1 MDGGIVVAETYD
13 AIIVG
18 ARVAGSATAH
28 ALAGMGWRVA
38 LVERKTRPLGP
49 TLSLPLTLPRGLA
62 RFRDLGLFPAIE
74 GILPKLQ
81 RVQSLHLG
89 LEDDLIVSGPVP
101 PFAGYDYGVIL
112 RRELLDDAL
121 LEFVLARH
129 PDTITLH
136 DGTNVDDLLRD
147 GERIHGVLIR
157 SNDRPVKAMELRA
170 PLVIGADG
178 RFSRVARLVGAGTYN
193 TRQSYTTLFYSYV
206 RGMDLRGLR
215 DVTFVKAPNSRMAV
229 FSGVGDGLQVISAW
243 FPVSQYA
250 AFRRNPAG
258 ELRATWETVPALR
271 ERMDGAQLVGKTMGL
286 APQEGYFRPAAG
298 PGWALV
304 GDARH
309 FKDPA
314 SGQGLHDALYS
325 VQRLVGA
332 ITAATVAAPL
342 ASRSA
347 RRRFEEEMARA
358 QIASDRELKPM
369 YDFTYTFAE
378 GLVRPPTM
386 PERLLLRA
394 VAGDPRITRA
404 FLGITSGATDVRA
417 FNRAAPVYLLRGLQ
431 LSLRTLSV
439 R

>member
-1 MDGGIVVAETYD
+1 MAETYD
-13 AIIVG
+13 AIVVG

-38 LVERKTRPLGP
+38 LVERKARPLGP
-49 TLSLPLTLPRGLA
+49 TLSLPLTLPRGLV

-74 GILPKLQ
+74 SILPKLK

-89 LEDDLIVSGPVP
+89 LADDLVVSGPVP
-101 PFAGYDYGVIL
+101 PFAGFDYGVIL

-121 LEFVLARH
+121 LAYVLAQH
-129 PDTITLH
+129 PDTITLY
-136 DGTNVDDLLRD
+136 DGTNVDSLLRE
-147 GERIHGVLIR
+147 GERTGGVLVH
-157 SNDRPVKAMELRA
+157 SNDRPARATELWA

-178 RFSRVARLVGAGTYN
+178 RFSQVARLVGAGAYN
-193 TRQSYTTLFYSYV
+193 TRRSYTTLFYSYV
-206 RGMDLRGLR
+206 RGMDLRGLS
-215 DVTFVKAPNSRMAV
+215 DVTFLKAANSRMAV
-229 FSGVGDGLQVISAW
+229 FSDVGDGLQVISAW

-250 AFRRNPAG
+250 AFRRHPAD
-258 ELRATWETVPALR
+258 ELRATWETAPELR
-271 ERMDGAQLVGKTMGL
+271 ERMAGAELLGKTMGL
-286 APQEGYFRPAAG
+286 APQEGYFRPAGG

-314 SGQGLHDALYS
+314 SGQGLHDALYT
-325 VQRLVGA
+325 VQRLVDAIMTATGGVPLEGA
-332 ITAATVAAPL
+332 TA
-342 ASRSA
+342 RQ
-347 RRRFEEEMARA
+347 RFQTEIARA
-358 QIASDRELKPM
+358 QIDADRELKPM

-378 GLVRPPTM
+378 GLVRPPTL

-394 VAGDPRITRA
+394 VAGDPRVTRS

-417 FNRAAPVYLLRGLQ
+417 FNRAAPLYLLRGLR
-431 LSLRTLSV
+431 LSLRTTSP